1 MSITETTKLQ
11 FSRIRNSMIF
21 NLKNTKVAV
30 EVHAY
35 QGRLHTKFE
44 ENRVKGFQDM
54 SEQISSFFLC
64 LFSPVDL
71 GLNPE
76 KIRTKTNLVSLERK
90 FFTE

>member
-1 MSITETTKLQ
+1 MYLHQDTHRARHTSCGPENGVHANYVSITETIKLQ
-11 FSRIRNSMIF
+11 FSHIRNSMIF

-54 SEQISSFFLC
+54 SEQISSFFFV
-64 LFSPVDL
+64 FSH
-71 GLNPE
+71 
-76 KIRTKTNLVSLERK
+76 T
-90 FFTE
+90 